1 MSNEE
6 SESSNNTNE
15 AIGQNP
21 ELEQWK
27 FYGHSTHQVSNRR
40 LKNNRFYLR
49 LLIALLGVAGI
60 GTKLG
65 YVTPVGIMF
74 IGAIGLPFC
83 VLWTFHILSYKQLNS
98 GKYRV
103 LWEMAE
109 NLPYDPFKMEWER
122 LKEGEKP
129 DVYIKHTTVE
139 VWWPRVFGFFYAILF
154 VYGALSLLEML
165 NYYWWG
171 VGILAVIWAV
181 YAFFVI
187 RGKSPTQKYWDYTG
201 EE

>member
-1 MSNEE
+1 MNDEE
-6 SESSNNTNE
+6 SESSNNTGE
-15 AIGQNP
+15 AVGQNP

-27 FYGHSTHQVSNRR
+27 FYGQSTHQVSNRR

-60 GTKLG
+60 GAKLG

-103 LWEMAE
+103 LWEIAD

-139 VWWPRVFGFFYAILF
+139 VWWPRVFGFFYAVLF
-154 VYGALSLLEML
+154 VYGALSLLKML
-165 NYYWWG
+165 DFYWWA
-171 VGILAVIWAV
+171 VGLLAAIWGV

-187 RGKSPTQKYWDYTG
+187 RGESPTQKYWDYTG

>member
-1 MSNEE
+1 MNDEE
-6 SESSNNTNE
+6 KERSDPTSEPL
-15 AIGQNP
+15 GQNP
-21 ELEQWK
+21 ELEQWR
-27 FYGHSTHQVSNRR
+27 FYGQSTHQVSNRR

-60 GTKLG
+60 GAKLG

-103 LWEMAE
+103 LWNLAE

-122 LKEGEKP
+122 LKEGDEP

-139 VWWPRVFGFFYAILF
+139 VWWPRVFGYFYGVLF
-154 VYGALSLLEML
+154 VFGALSLLGL
-165 NYYWWG
+165 LQYYWWA
-171 VGILAVIWAV
+171 VSALTVIWGV
-181 YAFFVI
+181 YAYFVLQ
-187 RGKSPTQKYWDYTG
+187 GKSPTQKYWDYTG

>member
-1 MSNEE
+1 MSRGE
-6 SESSNNTNE
+6 SEHPGKTSDGNE
-15 AIGQNP
+15 QNA

-27 FYGHSTHQVSNRR
+27 FYGQSTHQVSNRR

-49 LLIALLGVAGI
+49 LLIALLGVTGI
-60 GTKLG
+60 GVKLG

-109 NLPYDPFKMEWER
+109 NLPYDPFKMEWDR
-122 LKEGEKP
+122 LDEGDNP

-139 VWWPRVFGFFYAILF
+139 VWWPRVFGFFYAVLF
-154 VYGALSLLEML
+154 IYGTLSLLSL
-165 NYYWWG
+165 LSYYWWA
-171 VGILAVIWAV
+171 VGILAGIWAI
-181 YAFFVI
+181 YAFFVL

-201 EE
+201 NE